1 MDSSSRTYG
10 HNSPA
15 TPSVGYSPDIPLNAG
30 MGAPGTM
37 GYDYRGPSA
46 GGQVELVPLNEGYG
60 AEGVNLKE
68 IGELIPPPQ
77 IRRVSSQI
85 RNGFHLEVRDLL
97 VWVEEKKSLFGKVV
111 SPAKAIIKGVSTEFK
126 PGTITAII
134 GPSGS
139 GKTTILNYLAGRMNE
154 SLKFKTYSEYYLN
167 STLIEN
173 LNEFKN
179 VTGYVLQE
187 DLMETE
193 LTPRQTFE
201 HYAKFRAHPN
211 PKETANGIIDD
222 LDLHRA
228 ADTIIGNEFKR
239 GVSGGEKKRVN
250 IGIELVSNPNLL
262 FLDEPTTGLDSVTAF
277 DIINQLFKLKKQGMT
292 IVTVLHAPSNEIL
305 ALFDKIV
312 VLVSGELVYDGPPD
326 HIGERLKHFNFEL
339 PRFENPVEYFM
350 KIIDKDDIRIAMAKE
365 KGVVIDE
372 EVNEIYKK
380 RISCMVEL
388 QKIETQKKIEISN
401 NRVTKTTIDD
411 LRKISA
417 EKNKRRNFI
426 TQTFLLT
433 KLFAYLF
440 FKDTH
445 NLVVKTVMLW
455 AMKII
460 ILLQYV
466 QNRDIDTSTTV
477 GKMDKSGMLYMLLS
491 SYFFAGASSTL
502 TLFLERKR
510 IYVKDKN
517 ARLYSSFPFYISN
530 QIFMLPFYFINMAI
544 SIVVMFFAL
553 NLNND
558 PGVNFLWFLFFF
570 FVGGYMGGGSIG
582 LMASILVDTIQEAS
596 SMNPILTLP
605 MMITA
610 GFFARVK
617 DINEPLRALSNLSL
631 LRFPLQG
638 VLSTQFGD
646 GFGQIPE
653 NAFFDFSPSTKW
665 LNLIVT
671 CILIFGYRFLF
682 YFLFLFRYRER
693 DAVVSK
699 DPAILEKYLG
709 HTARVSK
716 PNSQDRNSISRGS
729 KLKSLPGAS
738 LFNNLRKKEEAASL
752 NQTPLETQTVFT
764 NQSIVPT
771 LPQAVNVPQNG
782 NALG

>member
-1 MDSSSRTYG
+1 MDSASRTNG

-15 TPSVGYSPDIPLNAG
+15 TPSVGYSPDIPLNTD
-30 MGAPGTM
+30 MSAPGAL
-37 GYDYRGPSA
+37 GFDYRGPLA
-46 GGQVELVPLNEGYG
+46 GGQVELVPLNEGDG
-60 AEGVNLKE
+60 TEGISQKE
-68 IGELIPPPQ
+68 VGGLIPPPQ

-97 VWVEEKKSLFGKVV
+97 IWAEEKKSLFGKVLA
-111 SPAKAIIKGVSTEFK
+111 PPKAIIKGVSTEFK

-139 GKTTILNYLAGRMNE
+139 GKTTILNYLAGRMSE
-154 SLKFKTYSEYYLN
+154 SLKFRTYSEYYLN

-173 LNEFKN
+173 INEFKN
-179 VTGYVLQE
+179 ITGYVLQE

-201 HYAKFRAHPN
+201 HYSKFRAHPN

-228 ADTIIGNEFKR
+228 ADTVIGNEFKR
-239 GVSGGEKKRVN
+239 GISGGEKKRVN

-292 IVTVLHAPSNEIL
+292 IITVLHAPSNEIL

-326 HIGERLKHFNFEL
+326 SIGERLKHFNFEL

-372 EVNEIYKK
+372 EINEIYKK
-380 RISCMVEL
+380 RISSMVEF
-388 QKIETQKKIEISN
+388 QKIETQKKIETSN
-401 NRVTKTTIDD
+401 NRVTRSTIDD
-411 LRKISA
+411 LRKIAA
-417 EKNKRRNFI
+417 EKNKRRNFL
-426 TQTFLLT
+426 TQTYLLT
-433 KLFAYLF
+433 KLFTYLF
-440 FKDTH
+440 FQDTH
-445 NLVVKTVMLW
+445 NLIIKGVLLW
-455 AMKII
+455 VMKII

-477 GKMDKSGMLYMLLS
+477 GKMDKSGMLFMLLT
-491 SYFFAGASSTL
+491 SYFFVGSSSTL

-517 ARLYSSFPFYISN
+517 ARLYSSFPFYLSN
-530 QIFMLPFYFINMAI
+530 QIFMIPFYMINMAI
-544 SIVVMFFAL
+544 SCVVMFFAL
-553 NLNND
+553 NLSND
-558 PGVNFLWFLFFF
+558 PGVNFVWFFFFF
-570 FVGGYMGGGSIG
+570 FVGGYLGGGSIG
-582 LMASILVDTIQEAS
+582 LLASIMVDTIQEAS
-596 SMNPILTLP
+596 SLNPILILP
-605 MMITA
+605 MLITA

-631 LRFPLQG
+631 VRFPLQG
-638 VLSTQFGD
+638 VLLTQFGD
-646 GFGQIPE
+646 GFGQTPE
-653 NAFFDFSPSTKW
+653 NAFFDFTPSSKW
-665 LNLIVT
+665 LNLIVI

-682 YFLFLFRYRER
+682 YFYFLFQYRER

-699 DPAILEKYLG
+699 DPAMLEKYLG

-716 PNSQDRNSISRGS
+716 PNSQDRSSISRGS
-729 KLKSLPGAS
+729 KLKLLPGTS
-738 LFNNLRKKEEAASL
+738 LFSSLRKKGEAVPF
-752 NQTPLETQTVFT
+752 NEVPLETQAVFT
-764 NQSIVPT
+764 EQSILPT
-771 LPQAVNVPQNG
+771 LPQAVTFSQEG